1 MAVQGP
7 HCCAG
12 FSLILERGWGYSL
25 VSQREILVAGAFVVG
40 EHGFSARPS
49 VVVAPRL

>member
-7 HCCAG
+7 HCSGG

-25 VSQREILVAGAFVVG
+25 VSQKEIPVVSASLVG
-40 EHGFSARPS
+40 EHGFNTWPS
-49 VVVAPRL
+49 VVAAPRL